1 MESKSTQRAQQNE
14 DRIERMSQSAHDA
27 IDKAASVA
35 SDYAGRMSAKG
46 DELMAMP
53 QDWMETAR
61 EYVRE
66 KPFQALGIA
75 LAAGYLLHIITSRD

>member
-1 MESKSTQRAQQNE
+1 MASTSKRPENE

-46 DELMAMP
+46 EEWMAMP
-53 QDWMETAR
+53 QDWMGAAR
-61 EYVRE
+61 DYVRE

-75 LAAGYLLHIITSRD
+75 LAAGYLLHLITSRD

>member
-1 MESKSTQRAQQNE
+1 METKSTQRKSE
-14 DRIERMSQSAHDA
+14 DRIESMSQSAHDA

-35 SDYAGRMSAKG
+35 SDYANRIGAKG

-66 KPFQALGIA
+66 NPFQALGIA

>member
-1 MESKSTQRAQQNE
+1 MASTSKRAENE

-35 SDYAGRMSAKG
+35 SDYAGRVSAKS
-46 DELMAMP
+46 EEWMAMP
-53 QDWMETAR
+53 QDWMESAR
-61 EYVRE
+61 DYVRE

-75 LAAGYLLHIITSRD
+75 LAAGYLLHLITSRD

>member
-1 MESKSTQRAQQNE
+1 MASTSKRAENE

-35 SDYAGRMSAKG
+35 SDYAGRVSAKS
-46 DELMAMP
+46 EEWMAMP
-53 QDWMETAR
+53 QDWMDTAR
-61 EYVRE
+61 DYVRE

-75 LAAGYLLHIITSRD
+75 LAAGYLLHLITSRD

>member
-1 MESKSTQRAQQNE
+1 MASTSKRAENE

-35 SDYAGRMSAKG
+35 SDYAGRVSAKS
-46 DELMAMP
+46 EEWMAMP

-61 EYVRE
+61 DYVRE

-75 LAAGYLLHIITSRD
+75 LAAGYLLHLITSRD

>member
-1 MESKSTQRAQQNE
+1 MEPKSTQRAPNDE
-14 DRIERMSQSAHDA
+14 RIERMSQSAHQA
-27 IDKAASVA
+27 VDKAASVA
-35 SDYAGRMSAKG
+35 SDYASRMSARG
-46 DELMAMP
+46 EDLMAMP

-75 LAAGYLLHIITSRD
+75 LAAGYLLHLITGRD

>member
-1 MESKSTQRAQQNE
+1 MASTSKRAENE

-35 SDYAGRMSAKG
+35 SDYAGRMSAKS
-46 DELMAMP
+46 EEWMAMP
-53 QDWMETAR
+53 QDWLEAAR
-61 EYVRE
+61 DYVRE

-75 LAAGYLLHIITSRD
+75 LAAGYLLHLITSRD

>member
-1 MESKSTQRAQQNE
+1 MEPKSTQRAPNE
-14 DRIERMSQSAHDA
+14 ERIERMSQSAHQA

-35 SDYAGRMSAKG
+35 SDYAERMSAKG
-46 DELMAMP
+46 EDLMAMP

>member
-1 MESKSTQRAQQNE
+1 METKSTQRGQNE

-27 IDKAASVA
+27 IDKAANVA
-35 SDYAGRMSAKG
+35 SDYASRVSAKG

-66 KPFQALGIA
+66 NPFQALGIA
-75 LAAGYLLHIITSRD
+75 LAAGYLIHIITSRD